1 MNAKLKPCPFCGEM
15 DELCLLPDKRFY
27 SVNCEVCGTIG
38 PAGQNEDIAIELWN
52 RRGNYA

>member
-1 MNAKLKPCPFCGEM
+1 MSNEIKPCPFCGEM
-15 DELCLLPDKRFY
+15 DELCVLPDKQFF

-38 PAGQNEDIAIELWN
+38 PAGQTEDIAIELWN